1 MPWDTGEIHNETV
14 AYTVCIYTQGMCP
27 KHVAKVTDGS
37 SGQGLEKD
45 AECGVGHTSH
55 SGS

>member
-1 MPWDTGEIHNETV
+1 MPWDTGKIHDETV
-14 AYTVCIYTQGMCP
+14 AYTVCIHKDMCP
-27 KHVAKVTDGS
+27 KHVAEVTDGS